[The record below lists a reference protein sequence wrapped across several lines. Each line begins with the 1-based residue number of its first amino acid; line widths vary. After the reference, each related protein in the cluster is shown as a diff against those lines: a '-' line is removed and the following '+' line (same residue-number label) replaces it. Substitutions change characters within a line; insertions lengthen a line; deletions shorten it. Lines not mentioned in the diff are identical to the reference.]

1 MSRTNKTQVER
12 NEFIKVVESL
22 GLNIIERKGFIKVF
36 AAGRNRPPA
45 IGIQNSA
52 NVSLVEFVG
61 FEHPVGIVHPKPPA
75 ATVTQMLDFSKA
87 DVADILKDFI
97 QVATFVANSAGEH
110 VAPVQ
115 AEVVA
120 KQQVAKLAAIEEF
133 EMALSDMDE

>member
-1 MSRTNKTQVER
+1 MSRSNKTQVER
-12 NEFIKVVESL
+12 SEFLKVIESL
-22 GLNIIERKGFIKVF
+22 GLNVVERKGFIKVF
-36 AAGRNRPPA
+36 AAGKNRPPA

-52 NVSLVEFVG
+52 KVTLVELVG
-61 FEHPVGIVHPKPPA
+61 FEHPVGVAHPKPPA
-75 ATVTQMLDFSKA
+75 STVSQMLDFSKA

-97 QVATFVANSAGEH
+97 QVATFVANAAGEH